1 MKITDRQEDIL
12 EKIIRE
18 YINGAE
24 PVSSQFLEK
33 KYDLGLSPATIRAEM
48 HRLEKEGFLFQPHAS
63 SGRVPT
69 DRGYRF
75 FVDELMQG
83 VREDQSLQEN
93 DFYFG
98 IEEDIS
104 DIENN
109 ILKLTQSLTKYLSEV
124 SSGLA
129 MSYLTEEKILW
140 KEGWEEVLE
149 EPEFQER
156 KMVFDLVE
164 FIRGF
169 ERNLENLKTDSEI
182 EVYIGKENPLFKTR
196 EFTLIYSKCALPQ
209 KKELIISILGPK
221 RMKYD
226 KNIGLINSLK
236 QFFNI
241 KK

>member
-1 MKITDRQEDIL
+1 MKITGRQEDIL

-18 YINGAE
+18 YITEAE

-33 KYDLGLSPATIRAEM
+33 KYGFGLSPATIRAEM

-75 FVDELMQG
+75 FVDMLTQEDLMK
-83 VREDQSLQEN
+83 D
-93 DFYFG
+93 DFHFT
-98 IEEDIS
+98 IEENFN
-104 DIENN
+104 DIENDLLR
-109 ILKLTQSLTKYLSEV
+109 ITQSLTRHLSEV

-129 MSYLTEEKILW
+129 ISYLAHEKILW
-140 KEGWEEVLE
+140 KEGWEGVLE

-156 KMVFDLVE
+156 KMVFELVK
-164 FIRGF
+164 FIREF
-169 ERNLENLKTDSEI
+169 EKNIENLRSESAI
-182 EVYIGKENPLFKTR
+182 DVYIGRENPFFRTR
-196 EFTLIYSKCALPQ
+196 EFTLIYSRCALPQ
-209 KKELIISILGPK
+209 GKELIISILGPK
-221 RMKYD
+221 RMEYD

-236 QFFNI
+236 QFFTI